1 MRLAFV
7 ACVEPG
13 RLEAQGVM
21 LFESIRAFAGRFA
34 GAPIL
39 SFQPREPEP
48 LARATRDALR
58 RLEVEHRV
66 EPLNREFAAIPVANK
81 LFATAWAEAHL
92 DVDVVVFLDSDT
104 FFCGEPAELALSP
117 DTAAAVRPANKK
129 NVASSGPDDR
139 KDGYWQ
145 KVYALCGVPEP
156 PFVETTVDRQRV
168 RAYWNAG
175 LMAFRRSEGLAER
188 WLACFRSLLEANHL
202 PYNGVKNA
210 DQVALAAAL
219 ASVAERVDVLDPRY
233 NYPLPKRA
241 QLPEPWRDAPL
252 EALRH
257 VHYFRWFNKPGFLD
271 AIDPPLAADSP
282 LRAWLAERLP
292 LTPFVEDPSRKQA
305 PPVRSPAR

>member
-13 RLEAQGVM
+13 RLEAQGVL
-21 LFESIRAFAGRFA
+21 LFESIRRFAGRFA
-34 GAPIL
+34 DSPIL
-39 SFQPREPEP
+39 SFQPRDPGP
-48 LARATRDALR
+48 LQRVTRHALR
-58 RLEVEHRV
+58 RLGVEHHV
-66 EPLNREFAAIPVANK
+66 ERLNREFEHVPAANK
-81 LFATAWAEAHL
+81 LFATAWAEANL
-92 DVDVVVFLDSDT
+92 DVDVVVFVDSDT
-104 FFCGEPAELALSP
+104 FFCGEPDELALEA
-117 DTAAAVRPANKK
+117 DRVAGLRPANKK
-129 NVASSGPDDR
+129 NVASTGPDDR

-156 PFVETTVDRQRV
+156 PFVETTVDRVRV

-175 LMAFRRSEGLAER
+175 LMAFRRSEGLSER
-188 WLACFRSLLEANHL
+188 WLACFRTLLEADHL

-219 ASVAERVDVLDPRY
+219 APVAERVVILDPRY

-241 QLPEPWRDAPL
+241 LLPEPWCRAEL

-257 VHYFRWFNKPGFLD
+257 VHYFRWFNKPGYLD
-271 AIDPPLAADSP
+271 EIEPPLAADSE

-292 LTPFVEDPSRKQA
+292 LTPLVTDPGRKTEVA
-305 PPVRSPAR
+305 VSLPAK